1 MSRLPA
7 MEVDSQAR
15 VEELLRFYRQR
26 GYDRRVGFGQRPAIL
41 VIDFSRAFTG
51 GRSDF
56 PGGEFCREIAQTLRM
71 LEVARRGTKVPVL
84 FTTIAY
90 DEPLRDAALWGKKV
104 PWLEHCR
111 AGTSMVEIDPA
122 LNVQPGEPVI
132 AKKFPSS
139 FYGTRLEDMLREK
152 RIDTLILAGCT
163 TSVCVRATA
172 LDAMQRG
179 FRCVLAAEAVGEFDR
194 ALHAVHLV
202 DLDSRYAD
210 VVPVDE
216 VVGYLEK
223 LTRT

>member
-1 MSRLPA
+1 MD
-7 MEVDSQAR
+7 VDAEAR

-26 GYDRRVGFGQRPAIL
+26 GYGRRVGFGRRPAIL

-56 PGGEFCREIAQTLRM
+56 PGGEFSREITQTLRM
-71 LEVARRGTKVPVL
+71 LEIARRGTKVPVM

-111 AGTSMVEIDPA
+111 AGTPMVEIDPA
-122 LNVQPGEPVI
+122 LGVKAGEPVI
-132 AKKFPSS
+132 VKKFPSS
-139 FYGTRLEDMLREK
+139 FFDTRLDAMLGEK
-152 RIDTLILAGCT
+152 QIDTLILAGCT

-179 FRCVLAAEAVGEFDR
+179 LRCIVAAEAVGEFDP

-202 DLDSRYAD
+202 DLDSRYGD
-210 VVPVDE
+210 VVSVDE
-216 VVGYLEK
+216 VVRYLEDV
-223 LTRT
+223 TRT